1 VLILGYGVSGQSA
14 ELFISQRGGKV
25 FIYDEKPIKPKLGCA
40 VSDVLNEHFDLCVTS
55 PGFSLDHPVLR
66 SLKDRG
72 VPVVGELELSF
83 DASRWNYWIAVT
95 GNQWKD
101 YHHVLYW
108 PSTEDSGVQRRS
120 WWEYWCS
127 RNLVSK

>member
-1 VLILGYGVSGQSA
+1 
-14 ELFISQRGGKV
+14 V

-95 GNQWKD
+95 GTNGRLPPRPLLAI
-101 YHHVLYW
+101 Y
-108 PSTEDSGVQRRS
+108 
-120 WWEYWCS
+120 
-127 RNLVSK
+127 